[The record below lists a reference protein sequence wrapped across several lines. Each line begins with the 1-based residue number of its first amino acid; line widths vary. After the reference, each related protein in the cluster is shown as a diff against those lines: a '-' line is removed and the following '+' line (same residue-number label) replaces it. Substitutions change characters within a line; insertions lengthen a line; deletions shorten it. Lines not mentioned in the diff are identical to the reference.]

1 MDGVLVQ
8 ESQLYA
14 QDLIVGDISKQ
25 ADKVSPGYAMYRL
38 KKNKVAGLSTMG
50 IITEGAAAKGFNVLE
65 ISTTDSLVTD
75 TTRVWN
81 ELQVIDFEN
90 NKATYDP
97 EKGEQLLN
105 KQPIAV
111 AIDRMVGD
119 KKQSIVV
126 IGNADMIANGEL
138 MQSRTGIPAANY
150 CLIAESFNYLT
161 DGQFP
166 IYAGRPA
173 SPDTDLYLPQEAK
186 DWIKW
191 IFNGILPGFIALL
204 GIFILIRRK
213 SR

>member
-1 MDGVLVQ
+1 
-8 ESQLYA
+8 
-14 QDLIVGDISKQ
+14 
-25 ADKVSPGYAMYRL
+25 MYRL

-50 IITEGAAAKGFNVLE
+50 ILTEGAAAKGFNVLE

-81 ELQVIDFEN
+81 ELQVVDFEN

-97 EKGEQLLN
+97 ATGEKLLM

-173 SPDTDLYLPQEAK
+173 SPDTDIYLPQEAK

-191 IFNGILPGFIALL
+191 IFNCILPVIIALL